1 MRISWI
7 QKLSLID
14 YPGKVACVVFTPGCN
29 LRCSFCHNPE
39 FVLPERLKTLR
50 DTFRAEGEFFDF
62 LDTRRGLLDGISI
75 CGGEPTLQRW
85 LLDFCRKVK
94 ERGFL
99 IKLDTNGGFPDM
111 LQILF
116 EENLIDYMAMDIKH
130 TWQKYPMLVG
140 REEDMTPY
148 KRSVEMIMKYSPDY
162 EFRTTVIE
170 GYHDEEDIEHI
181 AHMIAGAKKYVLQ
194 SFREWVLLDEK
205 FLGRSPSQKFLEHAR
220 GMSLKY
226 VQYSEIRT

>member
-1 MRISWI
+1 
-7 QKLSLID
+7 
-14 YPGKVACVVFTPGCN
+14 
-29 LRCSFCHNPE
+29 
-39 FVLPERLKTLR
+39 
-50 DTFRAEGEFFDF
+50 
-62 LDTRRGLLDGISI
+62 
-75 CGGEPTLQRW
+75 
-85 LLDFCRKVK
+85 
-94 ERGFL
+94 
-99 IKLDTNGGFPDM
+99 M

-170 GYHDEEDIEHI
+170 GYQDEEDIEHI

-194 SFREWVLLDEK
+194 SFRE
-205 FLGRSPSQKFLEHAR
+205 
-220 GMSLKY
+220 
-226 VQYSEIRT
+226 